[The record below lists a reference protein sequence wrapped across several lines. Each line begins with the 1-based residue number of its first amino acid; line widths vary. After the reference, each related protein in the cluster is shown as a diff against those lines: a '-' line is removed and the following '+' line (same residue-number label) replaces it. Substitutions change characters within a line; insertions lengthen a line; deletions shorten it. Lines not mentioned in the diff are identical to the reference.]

1 MQYISK
7 WEFVYRYIIT
17 MEFRKLI
24 GFGKSSLV
32 ISIPKFWAQK
42 HKVAKGDLVYLKED
56 ADNLI
61 LSPKEK
67 ELEKNPRSIVIVADG
82 KSLQLLET
90 NIIAAYLSNYDI
102 IEIKGEDL
110 KEKAPYLKTV
120 LQNLAGIELLDQTA
134 TKIVAKDLMDLRE
147 LSVET
152 LIRRID
158 IIIRSMFQ
166 DLLLG
171 EAKYI
176 DSIAQRDK
184 DVNRLVFLLKRVIRL
199 AFKDHEIAKNLGRKN
214 NELLRDWSMVILL
227 ESVGDEVK
235 RISRFWKE
243 ADAKSRPFKNLM
255 MINFELNRI
264 YLELMKAYH
273 TDDKKLALDVELSH
287 KKRIEEID
295 KLMKNL
301 VSYANAK
308 VTFHIKSL
316 ASHLKNMARH
326 IICD

>member
-1 MQYISK
+1 MRHISK
-7 WEFVYRYIIT
+7 GVFVYTYT

-32 ISIPKFWAQK
+32 ISIPKFWALK
-42 HKVAKGDLVYLKED
+42 HNVAKGDLVYLKED
-56 ADNLI
+56 EDNLI

-67 ELEKNPRSIVIVADG
+67 ELEKNPRSIVILADG

-90 NIIAAYLSNYDI
+90 KIIAAYLSNYDI

-176 DSIAQRDK
+176 DSITQRDK

-199 AFKDHEIAKNLGRKN
+199 AFTDHEIAKSLGRKN
-214 NELLRDWSMVILL
+214 KDLLRDWSMVILL

-243 ADAKSRPFKNLM
+243 ADPKDKPFKNLM

-273 TDDKKLALDVELSH
+273 TDDKKLALDVELGH

-295 KLMKNL
+295 KLMKSL
-301 VSYANAK
+301 ISYPNAK

-316 ASHLKNMARH
+316 ASQLKNMARH
-326 IICD
+326 IICE